1 MTERPDEEEDLN
13 TLTRKGRFLGYGVLL
28 AFVVG
33 FGGWAAV
40 SQLSSAAL
48 APGVVSPD
56 GARKTVQHYEG
67 GIVNRIHV
75 KQGDKVKPGDV
86 LVTLADTRA
95 RSDYS
100 ESYERFVYL
109 AAHAARLEAEAA
121 GAKEIVFPEAI
132 QTDEPVT
139 EKARAAQQSLFRS
152 RREALA
158 SRENILRSRKQQLT
172 EEITG
177 LRETIAAQRQELGFI
192 EKEIDSTQTLYE
204 KGLAPLPRLL
214 ALQRA
219 KAEIDGEIATNKAS
233 IARRQNE
240 IGETDIQIVTSRAD
254 FRKEVDE
261 ELSRVRTALSE
272 VQSRLPSREDALT
285 RTTVTAPIGGTV
297 MNVRVNTEAGGVVR
311 PGEPIVD
318 IVPEGTDPIIDAR
331 VSPLDIDNVHPG
343 MLAKVVL
350 PAYRQRNLPI
360 IHGELTSISADRLVD
375 EKTGESY
382 FLAKVKVNQEDLVD
396 NPEVQLMA
404 GMPAEVMLVTG
415 ERSFL
420 DYLLK
425 PFSDSILKAFRE
437 N

>member
-192 EKEIDSTQTLYE
+192 EKEISSTQTLYE

>member
-121 GAKEIVFPEAI
+121 GAKEIVFPQAI
-132 QTDEPVT
+132 LTDEPVT
-139 EKARAAQQSLFRS
+139 VKARAAQESLFRS

-158 SRENILRSRKQQLT
+158 SRENILGSRKQQLA

-192 EKEIDSTQTLYE
+192 EKEIGSTQTLYD

-285 RTTVTAPIGGTV
+285 RTTITAPIAGTV
-297 MNVRVNTEAGGVVR
+297 MNVRVNTESGGVVR